1 MTWPTTPISTTH
13 LDAGSDS
20 PAQARADI
28 KLMADAVNA
37 IQTEFSDGDGAKLA
51 AIEAGATADQTGS
64 EIKSLYESEADT
76 NAFTDSEKTKLSTA
90 TTSVDFVSIVK
101 LTQAEYDALTPSA
114 DTLYIIV
121 G

>member
-28 KLMADAVNA
+28 KLMADAVNS
-37 IQTEFSDGDGAKLA
+37 IQAEFSDGDGAKLA
-51 AIEAGATADQTGS
+51 AIEANADVTDAANVAAAGATMSAD
-64 EIKSLYESEADT
+64 I
-76 NAFTDSEKTKLSTA
+76 ST
-90 TTSVDFVSIVK
+90 IVK
-101 LTQAEYDALTPSA
+101 LTQAEYDALTPS
-114 DTLYIIV
+114 DNTLYIIV